1 MKQMEISRKEYI
13 EKLKKELDTVE
24 ERWARIAD

>member
-13 EKLKKELDTVE
+13 EKLKTELDTVE